1 MLHEGF
7 YMSTQNSGLSI
18 RAASCFALLVAI
30 ILCASPIVYA
40 QAAGTA
46 SVSGHVNDSTG
57 AAVPNATVTLT
68 QTATQAART
77 TTTDGQGLY
86 ALPNV
91 PVGPYSLAVTAAGF
105 QSFTQTGT
113 LEVGNSI
120 SIDPQLKVGSAS
132 EHIEVQASGV
142 ALETETS
149 TFKQVIDQARITE
162 LPLNGRQATQLVLV
176 SGGAVTAPSGD
187 MVGSKNYYSSTVIA
201 VAGSQ
206 GNYNN
211 YVLDGGY
218 HTDNFTNVN
227 LPYPFPDA
235 LHEFSVESN
244 SLPARSGI
252 HPGSLV
258 NVITNSGTNQ
268 WHGTVFDFVRNNVIN
283 ATNFFSTSKD
293 TVKRNQFGGTLG
305 GKIIT
310 DKLFFFGGYQG
321 TREHKAS
328 SATGYCVPTPA
339 MLQGDFSQMLN
350 SGNCAAATTTNF
362 KDPVTGVVTPSRK
375 IPVSEFSP
383 AAKALVNYL
392 PLSQADAVGRV
403 NVALPANNT
412 EDQYIGRVD
421 YTWSQRHNLFGRYY
435 LTNYYLPAYYS
446 PTNILLTTLPGNN
459 ERVQSFTLGDTFI
472 FTPRL
477 VNTFHGTYSRRRDNR
492 GPTAGG
498 INATT
503 IGVKNYVYVP
513 VDLRIQM
520 NGGFN
525 TGCGTCTPGFFNVNT
540 EHFADD
546 VDWLLGKHQIAIG
559 GEFIRTGDNTRAGYL
574 FNGSYSF
581 GGAASGETL
590 ADFLTGQMTTF
601 GTSFAFSQSRAQDTT
616 YRQNIFGIYAQDTWH
631 LTPTLTVNYG
641 VRWEPNLY
649 QTDKFGRGATF
660 DQAAFNA
667 NQHSV
672 KFPNAPAGAFY
683 YGDAGVPK
691 AFTNN
696 QLANVSPRVAFTLDP
711 FGTAKTVLRA
721 GGALMYD
728 SPSLYMSQRVAS
740 DPPFVNEIDVT
751 AQTPFDD
758 PWRGYP
764 GGIPFPGAFP
774 PTASATFPSN
784 TLWVLLQKTMKTP
797 VIYQWNAS
805 IQQDLGR
812 GWMFSINYLGNQQA
826 HQWLG
831 NGINAATYIPGNWTG
846 PGSCNGMPQIAAPTA
861 ANPNA
866 VYPAKVGDPCS
877 ATNNP
882 NARTPLTLKN
892 STQGQG
898 YSPTMTLITDGGTT
912 SYNGVIST
920 IQHRMSTN
928 FSFLANYTWSKCLA
942 VADNPG
948 DIAAPAFEHS
958 LNPRL
963 DRGPCGFD
971 VRHIFNTTMVASTHF
986 SSLTGW
992 KGALANNWQAA
1003 PLIRIIS
1010 GLPLNITSGID
1021 NSRTGLNLDRPNLV
1035 PGVDPYTHKKI
1046 QRTGANLAY
1055 FNKAAFTQ
1063 NAVGTYGT
1071 LGRNALRTPSNYN
1084 VDLSVSRIFPVHERL
1099 KFQLRMEG
1107 FNIFNHPN
1115 FSTVSASGGG
1125 AFTTAFNSGT
1135 FGNITGALDPR
1146 IFQLAGKFTF

>member
-1 MLHEGF
+1 MLPINRIGQSNRLF
-7 YMSTQNSGLSI
+7 LTLLLPVL
-18 RAASCFALLVAI
+18 LLVLPENSAF
-30 ILCASPIVYA
+30 A

-46 SVSGHVNDSTG
+46 SIQGTVTDQTG
-57 AAVPNATVTLT
+57 ASVAGATVTLT
-68 QTATQAART
+68 QTATGTSRA
-77 TTTDGQGLY
+77 TTTDGSGVY

-91 PVGPYSLAVTAAGF
+91 PVGPYSLNVGASGF
-105 QSFTQTGT
+105 QTYTQTGV
-113 LEVGNSI
+113 LEVGNNI
-120 SIDPQLKVGSAS
+120 SVDPHLKVGSAS
-132 EHIEVQASGV
+132 EHVEVQASGV
-142 ALETETS
+142 ALETESS

-176 SGGAVTAPSGD
+176 AGGAVTAPSGD

-244 SLPARSGI
+244 SLPARSGV

-258 NVITNSGTNQ
+258 NVITNAGTNQ

-283 ATNFFSTSKD
+283 STNFFSTAKD
-293 TVKRNQFGGTLG
+293 TVKRNQFGGTFG
-305 GKIIT
+305 GRVIT

-328 SATGYCVPTPA
+328 TSTGYCLPTDA
-339 MLQGDFSQMLN
+339 MLSGDFSQMPTT
-350 SGNCAAATTTNF
+350 GNCARTSVAF
-362 KDPVTGVVTPSRK
+362 KDPITGVATPSRK
-375 IPVSEFSP
+375 IPTSEFSA
-383 AAKALVNYL
+383 AAKNLVAYL
-392 PLSQADAVGRV
+392 PLSQRDSVGRV
-403 NVALPANNT
+403 NVALPGNNS
-412 EDQYIGRVD
+412 EDQYIGRID
-421 YTWSQRHNLFGRYY
+421 FTWSQRHNLFGRYY
-435 LTNYYLPAYYS
+435 LTQYNLPAYYS
-446 PTNILLTTLPGNN
+446 PTNILLTTLPGND

-472 FTPRL
+472 FTQHL
-477 VNTFHGTYSRRRDNR
+477 VNTFHGTYARRRDNR

-503 IGVKNYVYVP
+503 IGVKNYVYTP

-525 TGCGTCTPGFFNVNT
+525 SGCGTCTPGFFNVNT
-540 EHFADD
+540 EDFADD

-616 YRQNIFGIYAQDTWH
+616 YRQNVFGIYAQDTWH
-631 LTPTLTVNYG
+631 VTPALTVNYG
-641 VRWEPNLY
+641 LRWEPNLY

-660 DQAAFNA
+660 DQSAFNA
-667 NQHSV
+667 NQHST

-683 YGDAGVPK
+683 YGDNGVPK
-691 AFTNN
+691 SFTSN
-696 QLANVSPRVAFTLDP
+696 QWKNISPRVAMTLDP
-711 FGTAKTVLRA
+711 FGTGKTVFRA

-728 SPSLYMSQRVAS
+728 TPSLYTSQRVAS
-740 DPPFVNEIDVT
+740 NPPFVNEIDLNG
-751 AQTPFDD
+751 QTSFDD

-764 GGIPFPGAFP
+764 GGIPFPGVFP
-774 PTASATFPSN
+774 PNATAVFPTN

-805 IQQDLGR
+805 VQQDFGH
-812 GWMFSINYLGNQQA
+812 GWMFSMNYLGNQQA

-831 NGINAATYIPGNWTG
+831 NGINAAIYIPGKWTG
-846 PGSCNGMPQIAAPTA
+846 PGTCGALATAPGANGTDCSTT
-861 ANPNA
+861 ANPN
-866 VYPAKVGDPCS
+866 
-877 ATNNP
+877 N
-882 NARTPLTLKN
+882 RTPLTLAN
-892 STQGQG
+892 NTQGQG
-898 YSPTMTLITDGGTT
+898 YSPTMTLITDGGT
-912 SYNGVIST
+912 SNYNGVIT
-920 IQHRMSTN
+920 AIQHRMSNN
-928 FSFLANYTWSKCLA
+928 FSFLSNYTWSKCIA

-971 VRHIFNTTMVASTHF
+971 VRHIFNTTLVASSHI

-992 KGALANNWQAA
+992 KGALVNNWQAA
-1003 PLIRIIS
+1003 PLIRILS
-1010 GLPLNITSGID
+1010 GAVLNVTSGID
-1021 NSRTGLNLDRPNLV
+1021 NSRTGLGLDRPDRISGV
-1035 PGVDPYTHKKI
+1035 PVYTGNKI
-1046 QRTGANLAY
+1046 QRTGANLGY
-1055 FNKAAFTQ
+1055 LSKTAFAQ
-1063 NAVGTYGT
+1063 NQVGTYGN
-1071 LGRNALRTPSNYN
+1071 LGRNAFRQPSYYN
-1084 VDLSVSRIFPVHERL
+1084 VDLSVSRIFPVHE
-1099 KFQLRMEG
+1099 QLRFQIRMEA
-1107 FNIFNHPN
+1107 FNMFNHPN
-1115 FSTVSASGGG
+1115 FN

-1135 FGNITGALDPR
+1135 FGNATGAADPR
-1146 IFQLAGKFTF
+1146 IFQLAGKFNF

>member
-1 MLHEGF
+1 MLHTKLDG
-7 YMSTQNSGLSI
+7 MSAKGVFLI
-18 RAASCFALLVAI
+18 ALLVAVI
-30 ILCASPIVYA
+30 MGQLSLPARA
-40 QAAGTA
+40 QSAGTA
-46 SVSGHVNDSTG
+46 SVQGTVTDATG
-57 AAVPNATVTLT
+57 AAVPNAKLVLT
-68 QTATQAART
+68 QTDTGTSRT
-77 TTTDGQGLY
+77 TTSDGAGLY
-86 ALPNV
+86 SLPNV
-91 PVGPYSLAVTAAGF
+91 PVGPYSLSVDASGF
-105 QSFTQTGT
+105 SSFTQKGV
-113 LEVGNSI
+113 LEVGNNVQI
-120 SIDPQLKVGSAS
+120 NPALKVGTSN

-149 TFKQVIDQARITE
+149 SFKQVIDQKRITE

-176 SGGAVTAPSGD
+176 AGGAVTAPSGD

-244 SLPARSGI
+244 SLPARNGV

-258 NVITNSGTNQ
+258 NVITNAGTNQ
-268 WHGTVFDFVRNNVIN
+268 WHGTLFDFVRNNVIN
-283 ATNFFSTSKD
+283 ATNFFSPTKD
-293 TVKRNQFGGTLG
+293 TIKRNQFGGTFG
-305 GKIIT
+305 GRIIT
-310 DKLFFFGGYQG
+310 DRLFFFGGYQG
-321 TREHKAS
+321 TREHKS
-328 SATGYCVPTPA
+328 NNATGYCVPTPA
-339 MLQGDFSQMLN
+339 MLQGDFSHMLTT
-350 SGNCAAATTTNF
+350 GNCAAATTTNF
-362 KDPVTGVVTPSRK
+362 KDPITGVVTPSRK
-375 IPVSEFSP
+375 IPTSEFSP
-383 AAKALVNYL
+383 AANNLVTYL
-392 PLSQADAVGRV
+392 PLALADSVGHV

-421 YTWSQRHNLFGRYY
+421 FTWSQRHNLFGRYFI
-435 LTNYYLPAYYS
+435 TDYYLPAYYS
-446 PTNILLTTLPGNN
+446 RTNILLTTLPGND

-472 FTPRL
+472 FSPRI

-503 IGVKNYVYVP
+503 IGVNNYVYTP

-520 NGGFN
+520 NGGFA

-540 EHFADD
+540 EDFADD
-546 VDWLLGKHQIAIG
+546 VDWLIGKHQIAIG
-559 GEFIRTGDNTRAGYL
+559 GEYIRTGDNTRAGYL

-631 LTPTLTVNYG
+631 IIPPLTISYG
-641 VRWEPNLY
+641 LRWEPNLY

-691 AFTNN
+691 SFTNN
-696 QLANVSPRVAFTLDP
+696 QWANISPRVAFILDP
-711 FGTAKTVLRA
+711 YSNGKTILRA

-728 SPSLYMSQRVAS
+728 SPSLYTSQRVAS
-740 DPPFVNEIDVT
+740 NPPFVNEIDFNG
-751 AQTPFDD
+751 QTLFDN

-764 GGIPFPGAFP
+764 GGIPFPGTFP
-774 PTASATFPSN
+774 PNASATFPTN
-784 TLWVLLQKTMKTP
+784 TLWVLLQKKMQTP

-805 IQQDLGR
+805 IQQELGR

-831 NGINAATYIPGNWTG
+831 NGINAATYISGNWTG
-846 PGSCNGMPQIAAPTA
+846 PGSCQGMPQVVVPTA
-861 ANPNA
+861 SNPNA
-866 VYPAKVGDPCS
+866 LYPLIGNPCS
-877 ATNNP
+877 STGNP

-892 STQGQG
+892 NTQGQG
-898 YSPTMTLITDGGTT
+898 YSPTMTLITDGSTT
-912 SYNGVIST
+912 SYNGMIAA
-920 IQHRMSTN
+920 IQHRMSNN
-928 FSFLANYTWSKCLA
+928 FSFLGNYTWSKCLA

-971 VRHIFNTTMVASTHF
+971 VRHIFNTTLVASSHF
-986 SSLTGW
+986 ASLTGW
-992 KGALANNWQAA
+992 KGALVNNWQAA
-1003 PLIRIIS
+1003 PLIRILS
-1010 GLPLNITSGID
+1010 GAVLNVTSGQD
-1021 NSRTGLNLDRPNLV
+1021 NSRTGLNLDRPNLIN
-1035 PGVDPYTHKKI
+1035 PGVVYTGNKI

-1055 FNKAAFTQ
+1055 LSKAAFAQ
-1063 NAVGTYGT
+1063 NAMGTYGN
-1071 LGRNALRTPSNYN
+1071 LSRNAFRQPSYYN
-1084 VDLSVSRIFPVHERL
+1084 VDLSISRIFPIHERL
-1099 KFQLRMEG
+1099 DFQLRMES

-1115 FSTVSASGGG
+1115 FN
-1125 AFTTAFNSGT
+1125 AFTTGFNSGT
-1135 FGNITGALDPR
+1135 FGNATAAADPR

>member
-1 MLHEGF
+1 MFLLLTG
-7 YMSTQNSGLSI
+7 
-18 RAASCFALLVAI
+18 ASSLL
-30 ILCASPIVYA
+30 A
-40 QAAGTA
+40 QAAGAA
-46 SVSGHVNDSTG
+46 SVQGTVTDPTG
-57 AAVPNATVTLT
+57 AAIPNATVTLRLT
-68 QTATQAART
+68 STGVARVT
-77 TTTDGQGLY
+77 TSDGQGVY

-91 PVGPYSLAVTAAGF
+91 PVGPYSLNVTAQGF
-105 QSFTQTGT
+105 QSFTQTGV
-113 LEVGNSI
+113 LEVGNNI
-120 SIDPQLKVGSAS
+120 SIDPHLTVGSAS
-132 EHIEVQASGV
+132 EHVEVQASGV

-187 MVGSKNYYSSTVIA
+187 MVGSKNYFSSTVIA

-211 YVLDGGY
+211 YALDGAY

-235 LHEFSVESN
+235 LREFSVESN
-244 SLPARSGI
+244 SLPARNGI

-258 NVITNSGTNQ
+258 NVVTNSGSNQ

-328 SATGYCVPTPA
+328 TATGYCVPTPA
-339 MLQGDFSQMLN
+339 MLQGDFSHMPA

-362 KDPVTGVVTPSRK
+362 KDPITGVVTPSRK
-375 IPVSEFSP
+375 IPTSEFSP
-383 AAKALVNYL
+383 AALKLVNYL
-392 PLSQADAVGRV
+392 PLSQADSVGRV
-403 NVALPANNT
+403 NVALPGNNS

-421 YTWSQRHNLFGRYY
+421 YTWNQRHSLFGRYY
-435 LTNYYLPAYYS
+435 LTQYYLPAYYS
-446 PTNILLTTLPGNN
+446 PTNILLTTLPGND

-472 FTPRL
+472 FTPHV

-498 INATT
+498 INANTLG
-503 IGVKNYVYVP
+503 INVYTYAP

-520 NGGFN
+520 NGGFAV
-525 TGCGTCTPGFFNVNT
+525 GCGTCTPGYFNVNT
-540 EHFADD
+540 EHFSDD
-546 VDWLLGKHQIAIG
+546 VDWLIGKHQIAFG
-559 GEFIRTGDNTRAGYL
+559 GEYIRTGDNTRAGYL

-581 GGAASGETL
+581 GGAASGEIL
-590 ADFLTGQMTTF
+590 SDFLTGQMTTY

-616 YRQNIFGIYAQDTWH
+616 YRQNVFGLYAQDTWH
-631 LTPTLTVNYG
+631 MTPALTVNYG
-641 VRWEPNLY
+641 LRWEPNLY

-667 NQHSV
+667 NQHST

-691 AFTNN
+691 SFTNN
-696 QLANVSPRVAFTLDP
+696 QLANFSPRIAATYDP
-711 FGTAKTVLRA
+711 FGTGKTVIRA

-728 SPSLYMSQRVAS
+728 TPSLYTSQRVAS
-740 DPPFVNEIDVT
+740 NPPFVNEIDLNG
-751 AQTPFDD
+751 QTQFDS
-758 PWRGYP
+758 PWAGYP
-764 GGIPFPGAFP
+764 GGNPFPGVFP
-774 PTASATFPSN
+774 PNASATFPTN

-805 IQQDLGR
+805 IQEDLGR

-831 NGINAATYIPGNWTG
+831 NGVNAATYIPGNWTG
-846 PGSCNGMPQIAAPTA
+846 PGSCQGMPQIVVGSAL
-861 ANPNA
+861 
-866 VYPAKVGDPCS
+866 YPAKVGDPCS
-877 ATNNP
+877 STGNP

-892 STQGQG
+892 NTQGQG

-912 SYNGVIST
+912 SYNGVIT
-920 IQHRMSTN
+920 AIQHRMSNN

-948 DIAAPAFEHS
+948 DIAGPAFQHT

-971 VRHIFNTTMVASTHF
+971 VRHIFNTTLVASSHF
-986 SSLTGW
+986 SSLQGW
-992 KGALANNWQAA
+992 KGAIANNWQVA
-1003 PLIRIIS
+1003 PLIRILS
-1010 GLPLNITSGID
+1010 GAVLNVTSGVD
-1021 NSRTGLNLDRPNLV
+1021 NSRTGIGLDRPDQV
-1035 PGVDPYTHKKI
+1035 AGVAVYTGNKI

-1055 FNKAAFTQ
+1055 LSSAAFVQ
-1063 NAVGTYGT
+1063 NQPGTYGN
-1071 LGRNALRTPSNYN
+1071 LGRNAFRQPNFYN
-1084 VDLSVSRIFPVHERL
+1084 MDLSISRTFPVYERL
-1099 KFQLRMEG
+1099 NFQLRFEG

-1115 FSTVSASGGG
+1115 FN
-1125 AFTTAFNSGT
+1125 AFTTARNSGT
-1135 FGNITGALDPR
+1135 FGNVTGAADPR
-1146 IFQLAGKFTF
+1146 IFQLAGKFNF

>member
-1 MLHEGF
+1 MRFRAPSGQSNLKLILLTILTLSLPA
-7 YMSTQNSGLSI
+7 STRFL
-18 RAASCFALLVAI
+18 A
-30 ILCASPIVYA
+30 A
-40 QAAGTA
+40 QAAGSA
-46 SVSGHVNDSTG
+46 SVQGTVSDATG
-57 AAVPNATVTLT
+57 AAIPNATVTLR
-68 QTATQAART
+68 QTATGVARVT
-77 TTTDGQGLY
+77 TSDGQGVY
-86 ALPNV
+86 SLPNV
-91 PVGPYSLAVTAAGF
+91 PVGPYSLNVAAQGF
-105 QSFTQTGT
+105 QTFTQTGV
-113 LEVGNSI
+113 LEVGNNV
-120 SIDPQLKVGSAS
+120 SIDPHLSVGSAS

-149 TFKQVIDQARITE
+149 SFKQVIDQARITE

-244 SLPARSGI
+244 SLPARNGI

-258 NVITNSGTNQ
+258 NVVTNSGTSL

-310 DKLFFFGGYQG
+310 DKLFVFGGYQG

-328 SATGYCVPTPA
+328 SATGYCLPTPA
-339 MLQGDFSQMLN
+339 MLQGDFSHMPA

-375 IPVSEFSP
+375 IPVSEFSK
-383 AAKALVNYL
+383 AAMNLVNYL

-403 NVALPANNT
+403 NVALPGNNS

-421 YTWSQRHNLFGRYY
+421 FTWSQRHSLFGRYY
-435 LTNYYLPAYYS
+435 LTQYYLPAYYS
-446 PTNILLTTLPGNN
+446 PTNILLTTLPGND

-472 FTPRL
+472 FTQHL
-477 VNTFHGTYSRRRDNR
+477 VNTFHGTYSRRRDKR

-503 IGVKNYVYVP
+503 IGVNNFVYTP

-520 NGGFN
+520 SGGFAS
-525 TGCGTCTPGFFNVNT
+525 GCGTCTPGYFNVNT

-546 VDWLLGKHQIAIG
+546 VDWLLGKHQVAIG

-616 YRQNIFGIYAQDTWH
+616 YRQNIFGLYAQDTWH
-631 LTPTLTVNYG
+631 FTPTLTVSYG
-641 VRWEPNLY
+641 LRWEPNLY

-691 AFTNN
+691 SFTSN
-696 QLANVSPRVAFTLDP
+696 QLSNVSPRFAVTLDP
-711 FGTAKTVLRA
+711 FATGKTVLRA
-721 GGALMYD
+721 GGAMMYD
-728 SPSLYMSQRVAS
+728 SPSLYTSQRVAS
-740 DPPFVNEIDVT
+740 NPPFVNEIDLNG
-751 AQTPFDD
+751 QTPFDD

-764 GGIPFPGAFP
+764 GGIPFPGVFP
-774 PTASATFPSN
+774 PDATAKFPTN

-812 GWMFSINYLGNQQA
+812 GWMFSVNYLGNQQA

-831 NGINAATYIPGNWTG
+831 NGINAAIYVPSNWSG
-846 PGSCNGMPQIAAPTA
+846 PGSCQGMPQIT
-861 ANPNA
+861 
-866 VYPAKVGDPCS
+866 VGSSLYPAKVGDPCS
-877 ATNNP
+877 STGNP

-898 YSPTMTLITDGGTT
+898 YSPTMTLITDGSTT
-912 SYNGVIST
+912 SYNGMIAA
-920 IQHRMSTN
+920 IQHRMSN
-928 FSFLANYTWSKCLA
+928 DFSFLANYTFSKCLA

-971 VRHIFNTTMVASTHF
+971 VRHIFNTTMVASSHF
-986 SSLTGW
+986 SSLNGW
-992 KGALANNWQAA
+992 KGAILNNWQAA
-1003 PLIRIIS
+1003 PLIRILS
-1010 GLPLNITSGID
+1010 GAVLNVTSGID
-1021 NSRTGLNLDRPNLV
+1021 NSRTGLGLDRPDVV
-1035 PGVDPYTHKKI
+1035 PGVAVYTGNKI
-1046 QRTGANLAY
+1046 QQKANLAY
-1055 FNKAAFTQ
+1055 ISKAAFAQ
-1063 NAVGTYGT
+1063 NQTGAYGN
-1071 LGRNALRTPSNYN
+1071 LSRNAFRQPNFYN
-1084 VDLSVSRIFPVHERL
+1084 MDLSVSRIFPVHERL
-1099 KFQLRMEG
+1099 NFQLRMEA

-1115 FSTVSASGGG
+1115 FN
-1125 AFTTAFNSGT
+1125 AFATALNNTGT
-1135 FGNITGALDPR
+1135 FGNATGAADPR
-1146 IFQLAGKFTF
+1146 IFQLAGKFNF

>member
-1 MLHEGF
+1 
-7 YMSTQNSGLSI
+7 MSTKLISGLSTKKLF
-18 RAASCFALLVAI
+18 RAAVPILLSL
-30 ILCASPIVYA
+30 ILPVTLHA

-46 SVSGHVNDSTG
+46 SVQGTVTDQTG
-57 AAVPNATVTLT
+57 AAVPGATVTLT
-68 QTATQAART
+68 QTATGTSRAS
-77 TTTDGQGLY
+77 TTDGAGVY

-91 PVGPYSLAVTAAGF
+91 PVGPYSLSVAASGF

-113 LEVGNSI
+113 LEVGNNI
-120 SIDPQLKVGSAS
+120 SIDPHLKVGSAS
-132 EHIEVQASGV
+132 EHVEVQASGV

-149 TFKQVIDQARITE
+149 SFKQVIDQARITE
-162 LPLNGRQATQLVLV
+162 LPLNGRQATQLVLI
-176 SGGAVTAPSGD
+176 SGGAVSSSGINND
-187 MVGSKNYYSSTVIA
+187 MVGSKNYFSSVVIA

-244 SLPARSGI
+244 SLPARSGV

-258 NVITNSGTNQ
+258 NVVTNAGTNQ

-283 ATNFFSTSKD
+283 ATNFFSPAKD

-321 TREHKAS
+321 TRENKS
-328 SATGYCVPTPA
+328 NNSTGYCLPTDA
-339 MLQGDFSQMLN
+339 MLAGDFSQMPTT
-350 SGNCAAATTTNF
+350 GNCARTTIAF
-362 KDPVTGVVTPSRK
+362 KNPITGVAVPTRQLNPS
-375 IPVSEFSP
+375 SYSP
-383 AAKALVNYL
+383 AALALVKYL
-392 PLSQADAVGRV
+392 PLSQRDSVGRV
-403 NVALPANNT
+403 NVALPANNS

-421 YTWSQRHNLFGRYY
+421 FTWSQRHNLFGRYFI
-435 LTNYYLPAYYS
+435 TNYNLPAYYS
-446 PTNILLTTLPGNN
+446 PTNILLTTLPGNS

-472 FTPRL
+472 FSPRI
-477 VNTFHGTYSRRRDNR
+477 VNTFHGTYSRRRNNR

-503 IGVKNYVYVP
+503 LGVKNYVYTP

-520 NGGFN
+520 NGGFA
-525 TGCGTCTPGFFNVNT
+525 TGCGTCTPGYFNVNT
-540 EHFADD
+540 EDFSDD
-546 VDWLLGKHQIAIG
+546 IDWLIGKHQIAVG
-559 GEFIRTGDNTRAGYL
+559 GEYIRTGDNTRAGYL
-574 FNGSYSF
+574 FNGSYTF
-581 GGAASGETL
+581 GGQASGETL
-590 ADFLTGQMTTF
+590 ADFLTGQMTTN
-601 GTSFAFSQSRAQDTT
+601 GASFAFSQSRAQDTT

-631 LTPTLTVNYG
+631 ITPTLTVNYG

-667 NQHSV
+667 NQHST
-672 KFPNAPAGAFY
+672 KFPLAPAGAFY
-683 YGDAGVPK
+683 YGDPGVPK
-691 AFTNN
+691 SFTNN
-696 QLANVSPRVAFTLDP
+696 QWANISPRLAFTLDP
-711 FGTAKTVLRA
+711 FATGKTVLRA

-740 DPPFVNEIDVT
+740 NPPFVNEIDVNG
-751 AQTPFDD
+751 QTSFDD

-764 GGIPFPGAFP
+764 GGIPFPGVFP
-774 PTASATFPSN
+774 PNATATFPTN
-784 TLWVLLQKTMKTP
+784 TLWVLLQKTMQTP

-805 IQQDLGR
+805 IQQDLGN

-831 NGINAATYIPGNWTG
+831 NGVNAATYIPGNYTG
-846 PGSCNGMPQIAAPTA
+846 PGSCQGMPQVVVPTA

-866 VYPAKVGDPCS
+866 LYPLVGNPCS
-877 ATNNP
+877 STGNP

-892 STQGQG
+892 NTQGQG
-898 YSPTMTLITDGGTT
+898 YSPTLTLITDGGTT
-912 SYNGVIST
+912 SYNGVIAA
-920 IQHRMSTN
+920 IQHRMSNN

-942 VADNPG
+942 IADNPG
-948 DIAAPAFEHS
+948 DIAAPAMEHS

-971 VRHIFNTTMVASTHF
+971 VRHIFNTTLVASSHF
-986 SSLTGW
+986 TSLTGW
-992 KGALANNWQAA
+992 KGAIVNNWQAA
-1003 PLIRIIS
+1003 PLIRILS
-1010 GLPLNITSGID
+1010 GLPLNVTSGID
-1021 NSRTGLNLDRPNLV
+1021 NSRTGLNLDRPDQISSAV
-1035 PGVDPYTHKKI
+1035 YTGNKI

-1055 FNKAAFTQ
+1055 LSKTAFAQ
-1063 NAVGTYGT
+1063 NGVGTYGN
-1071 LGRNALRTPSNYN
+1071 LSRNAFRQPNFYN
-1084 VDLSVSRIFPVHERL
+1084 VDLSVSRTFPVHEQL
-1099 KFQLRMEG
+1099 KFQLRMEA
-1107 FNIFNHPN
+1107 FNMFNHPN
-1115 FSTVSASGGG
+1115 FN

-1135 FGNITGALDPR
+1135 FGNATGAADPR
-1146 IFQLAGKFTF
+1146 IFQLAGKFNF

>member
-1 MLHEGF
+1 MRLRA
-7 YMSTQNSGLSI
+7 QSGQSNFKFIVL
-18 RAASCFALLVAI
+18 AALALLLPAGTRF
-30 ILCASPIVYA
+30 LAA
-40 QAAGTA
+40 QAAGSA
-46 SVSGHVNDSTG
+46 SVQGTVSDPTG
-57 AAVPNATVTLT
+57 AAVPNATVTLR
-68 QTATQAART
+68 QTATGVARVT
-77 TTTDGQGLY
+77 TSDGQGVY

-91 PVGPYSLAVTAAGF
+91 PVGPYSLNVTAQGF
-105 QSFTQTGT
+105 QSFTQTGV
-113 LEVGNSI
+113 LEVGNNVT
-120 SIDPQLKVGSAS
+120 IDPHLTVGSAS
-132 EHIEVQASGV
+132 EHVEVQASGV

-176 SGGAVTAPSGD
+176 AGGAVTAPSGD
-187 MVGSKNYYSSTVIA
+187 MVGSKNYFSSTVIA

-244 SLPARSGI
+244 SLPARNGV
-252 HPGSLV
+252 HPGALV

-293 TVKRNQFGGTLG
+293 TVKRNQFGGTFG
-305 GKIIT
+305 GRILT

-328 SATGYCVPTPA
+328 TATGYCVPTPA
-339 MLQGDFSQMLN
+339 MLAGDFSQMPA
-350 SGNCAAATTTNF
+350 SGNCARATTTNF
-362 KDPVTGVVTPSRK
+362 KDPITGVVTPSRK

-383 AAKALVNYL
+383 AALNLVKYL
-392 PLSQADAVGRV
+392 PLSQADSVGRV
-403 NVALPANNT
+403 NVALPGNNT
-412 EDQYIGRVD
+412 EDQYVGRVD
-421 YTWSQRHNLFGRYY
+421 FTWSQRHSLYGRYY
-435 LTNYYLPAYYS
+435 LTQYNLPAYYS
-446 PTNILLTTLPGNN
+446 PTNILLTTLPGND

-472 FTPRL
+472 FTPHV

-498 INATT
+498 INANT
-503 IGVKNYVYVP
+503 IGVKLYTYVP

-546 VDWLLGKHQIAIG
+546 VDWLLGKHQIAFG
-559 GEFIRTGDNTRAGYL
+559 GEYIRTGDNTRAGYL
-574 FNGSYSF
+574 FNGSFSF
-581 GGAASGETL
+581 GGAASGEIL
-590 ADFLTGQMTTF
+590 SDFLTGQMTTY

-616 YRQNIFGIYAQDTWH
+616 YRQNIIGFYAQDTWH
-631 LTPTLTVNYG
+631 VTSTLTVNYG

-649 QTDKFGRGATF
+649 QVDKFGRGATF

-672 KFPNAPAGAFY
+672 KFPKAPAGALY

-691 AFTNN
+691 SFTSN
-696 QLANVSPRVAFTLDP
+696 QWTNFSPRVAVTLDP
-711 FGTAKTVLRA
+711 FGTGKTVFRA

-728 SPSLYMSQRVAS
+728 SPSLYTSQRVAS

-751 AQTPFDD
+751 ATTTFDD
-758 PWRGYP
+758 PWRTYP
-764 GGIPFPGAFP
+764 GGNPFPGVFP
-774 PTASATFPSN
+774 PDATSTFPTN
-784 TLWVLLQKTMKTP
+784 TLWVLLQKTMQTP

-805 IQQDLGR
+805 VQQDLGS

-831 NGINAATYIPGNWTG
+831 NGINAATYIPGVWTG
-846 PGSCNGMPQIAAPTA
+846 PGSCGGLATAPGAIGTA
-861 ANPNA
+861 CSTTANA
-866 VYPAKVGDPCS
+866 
-877 ATNNP
+877 NN
-882 NARTPLTLKN
+882 RTPLTLAN
-892 STQGQG
+892 NIQGQG

-912 SYNGVIST
+912 SYNGMIAA
-920 IQHRMSTN
+920 IQHRMSNN
-928 FSFLANYTWSKCLA
+928 FSFLANYTWSKCIA

-948 DIAAPAFEHS
+948 DITSPAFQHT

-971 VRHIFNTTMVASTHF
+971 ARHIFNTTMVASSHF

-992 KGALANNWQAA
+992 KGALANNWQIA
-1003 PLIRIIS
+1003 PLIRILS

-1021 NSRTGLNLDRPNLV
+1021 NSRTGINLDRPNLV
-1035 PGVDPYTHKKI
+1035 PGVDPYTHNKI

-1055 FNKAAFTQ
+1055 FNKNAFTQ
-1063 NAVGTYGT
+1063 NAVGTYGN
-1071 LGRNALRTPSNYN
+1071 LGRNAFRTPSNYN
-1084 VDLSVSRIFPVHERL
+1084 VDLAVSRIFPVYERL
-1099 KFQLRMEG
+1099 NFQLRMEA
-1107 FNIFNHPN
+1107 FNVLNHPN
-1115 FSTVSASGGG
+1115 FSTVSASGSS
-1125 AFTTAFNSGT
+1125 AFTTAYNSGT
-1135 FGNITGALDPR
+1135 FGNVTGALDPR

>member
-1 MLHEGF
+1 MFNNLI
-7 YMSTQNSGLSI
+7 SGLSTK
-18 RAASCFALLVAI
+18 RLLKSVVP
-30 ILCASPIVYA
+30 ILLSVILPVTLHA

-46 SVSGHVNDSTG
+46 SVQGTVTDQTG
-57 AAVPNATVTLT
+57 ASVPGATVTLT
-68 QTATQAART
+68 QTATGTSRAS
-77 TTTDGQGLY
+77 TTDGAGVY

-91 PVGPYSLAVTAAGF
+91 PVGPYSLSVAAPGF
-105 QSFTQTGT
+105 QSFTQTGV
-113 LEVGNSI
+113 LEVGNNL
-120 SIDPQLKVGSAS
+120 SIDPHLKVGSAS
-132 EHIEVQASGV
+132 EHVEVQASGV

-149 TFKQVIDQARITE
+149 SFKQVIDQARITE

-244 SLPARSGI
+244 SLPARNGV

-258 NVITNSGTNQ
+258 NVVTNAGTNQ

-283 ATNFFSTSKD
+283 ATNFFSPAKD
-293 TVKRNQFGGTLG
+293 TVKRNQFGGTFG
-305 GKIIT
+305 GRIIT

-321 TREHKAS
+321 TRENKS
-328 SATGYCVPTPA
+328 NNSTGYCLPTDA
-339 MLQGDFSQMLN
+339 MLAGDFSQMPTT
-350 SGNCAAATTTNF
+350 GNCARTSVAF
-362 KDPVTGVVTPSRK
+362 KDPITGVAAPTRK
-375 IPVSEFSP
+375 LNTSTYSP
-383 AAKALVNYL
+383 AALALVKYL
-392 PLSQADAVGRV
+392 PLSQRDSVGRV
-403 NVALPANNT
+403 NVALPANNS

-435 LTNYYLPAYYS
+435 ITNYNLPAYYS
-446 PTNILLTTLPGNN
+446 PTNILLTTLPGNG

-477 VNTFHGTYSRRRDNR
+477 VNTFHGTYSRRRNNR

-503 IGVKNYVYVP
+503 LGVKNYVYTP

-520 NGGFN
+520 NGGFAV
-525 TGCGTCTPGFFNVNT
+525 GCGTCTPGYFNVNT
-540 EHFADD
+540 EDFSDD
-546 VDWLLGKHQIAIG
+546 IDWLIGKHQIAIG
-559 GEFIRTGDNTRAGYL
+559 GEYIRTGDNTRAGYL
-574 FNGSYSF
+574 FNGSYTF
-581 GGAASGETL
+581 GGQASGETL
-590 ADFLTGQMTTF
+590 ADFLTGQMTTN
-601 GTSFAFSQSRAQDTT
+601 GASFAFSQSRAQDTT

-631 LTPTLTVNYG
+631 ITPTLTVNYG

-667 NQHSV
+667 NRHSAI
-672 KFPNAPAGAFY
+672 FPNAPAGALY
-683 YGDAGVPK
+683 YGDPGVPK
-691 AFTNN
+691 SFTNN
-696 QLANVSPRVAFTLDP
+696 QWTNISPRVAFTLDP
-711 FGTAKTVLRA
+711 FATGKTVLRA
-721 GGALMYD
+721 GGAMMYD

-740 DPPFVNEIDVT
+740 NPPFVNEIDVNG
-751 AQTPFDD
+751 QTSFDD

-764 GGIPFPGAFP
+764 GGIPFPGVFP
-774 PTASATFPSN
+774 PNASATFPTN
-784 TLWVLLQKTMKTP
+784 TLWVLLQKTMQTP

-805 IQQDLGR
+805 IQQDLGN

-831 NGINAATYIPGNWTG
+831 NGVNAATYIPGNYTG
-846 PGSCNGMPQIAAPTA
+846 PGSCQGMPQVVVPTA
-861 ANPNA
+861 GNPNA
-866 VYPAKVGDPCS
+866 LYPLVGNPCS
-877 ATNNP
+877 STGNP

-892 STQGQG
+892 NTQGQG
-898 YSPTMTLITDGGTT
+898 YSPTFTLITDGGTT
-912 SYNGVIST
+912 SYNGVIT
-920 IQHRMSTN
+920 AIQHRMSNN

-942 VADNPG
+942 IADNPG
-948 DIAAPAFEHS
+948 DVAAPAMEHS

-971 VRHIFNTTMVASTHF
+971 VRHIFNTTLVASSHF

-992 KGALANNWQAA
+992 KGAIVNNWQAA
-1003 PLIRIIS
+1003 PLIRILS
-1010 GLPLNITSGID
+1010 GAVLNVTSGVD
-1021 NSRTGLNLDRPNLV
+1021 NSRTGLNLDRPDQISGAV
-1035 PGVDPYTHKKI
+1035 YTGNKI

-1055 FNKAAFTQ
+1055 ISKTAFAQ
-1063 NAVGTYGT
+1063 NAVGTYGN
-1071 LGRNALRTPSNYN
+1071 LSRNAFRQPSYYN
-1084 VDLSVSRIFPVHERL
+1084 VDLSVSRTFPVHEQL
-1099 KFQLRMEG
+1099 KFQLRMEA
-1107 FNIFNHPN
+1107 FNMFNHPN
-1115 FSTVSASGGG
+1115 FN

-1135 FGNITGALDPR
+1135 FGNATGAADPR
-1146 IFQLAGKFTF
+1146 IFQLAGKFNF